1 MTPSRGHC
9 RRLCLILRGELWR
22 QARHFKDCLRVTCA
36 QIQGDGRGRKLF
48 LDWCKTSEK
57 TVDWLWNNALPH
69 LPQPD
74 RAKAAEGRVI
84 VLGDQILPD
93 RHKKL
98 LGLGPKFCVE
108 PTYGPA
114 EKIALNRSISR
125 CVPEED
131 RPRFIAE
138 TVDVISRTQGARRK
152 PQPVRECV
160 EFADPG
166 ENMTVE
172 GNITGLPKGP
182 HGFHVHQ
189 YGDLRNGCASTGG
202 HYNPLNKSHGAPD
215 AAERHV
221 GDLGNI
227 NASESGPLSFC
238 LSDQLLNLTGE
249 NSIIGRAIVV
259 HAEEDD
265 LGLGNHSQSLTT
277 GNAGARLACCVIG
290 IAAS

>member
-1 MTPSRGHC
+1 MKNLLMFH
-9 RRLCLILRGELWR
+9 LAAAILSALSAQQDIRKAVCVFQGSNISGSVTFR
-22 QARHFKDCLRVTCA
+22 Q
-36 QIQGDGRGRKLF
+36 
-48 LDWCKTSEK
+48 
-57 TVDWLWNNALPH
+57 
-69 LPQPD
+69 
-74 RAKAAEGRVI
+74 
-84 VLGDQILPD
+84 
-93 RHKKL
+93 
-98 LGLGPKFCVE
+98 
-108 PTYGPA
+108 
-114 EKIALNRSISR
+114 
-125 CVPEED
+125 
-131 RPRFIAE
+131 
-138 TVDVISRTQGARRK
+138 
-152 PQPVRECV
+152 
-160 EFADPG
+160 DPG